1 MAPRLA
7 VVVALL
13 AVFVVARALHRRW
26 RQQVAADDR
35 PVPRLPAGLVGEA
48 ERTWVVFTAPYCA
61 NCGPAAERLRQSD
74 PEARVVTV
82 DATRQ
87 PELADAF
94 FVRNAPTAL
103 LADRSG
109 QVRARLVGAAAV
121 HDYVRSPQ

>member
-1 MAPRLA
+1 MAGRLV

-13 AVFVVARALHRRW
+13 AAFVVARALYARW
-26 RQQVAADDR
+26 RRAVASDER

-48 ERTWVVFTAPYCA
+48 ERTWVVFTTPYCA
-61 NCGPAAERLRQSD
+61 NCGPVTERLRQGD
-74 PEARVVTV
+74 PGARVVTV
-82 DATRQ
+82 DATTQRD
-87 PELADAF
+87 LADAF

-109 QVRARLVGAAAV
+109 QVHARLVGPEAV